1 MIEAP
6 GAAVKPCL
14 EAQHN
19 PRGAGKGVL
28 VMRVAVVGLGGVGGY
43 FGGKLA
49 GKYAGSPEHAVVFIA
64 RGARLAAIRR
74 EGLLLRTVEGEYRVR
89 PDSATERPAEAGPC
103 DLVLFCVKE
112 YALEAAAAEITPLLH
127 AGTAILPIL
136 NGVDIAERLRS
147 VLPRGVVLSGLV
159 YISAFVE
166 APGVV
171 RQVGGSCQLI
181 FGPDDG
187 KSDRYRPLE
196 VFLKEAGIKAEL
208 SNDIAVPLWTKYLFV
223 SPMAGVT
230 SLRGMNLGDV
240 MADGGGRAMVRGL
253 MAEVER
259 LARTK
264 GINLPPDSVE
274 RGIATVERF
283 PPATKSSLQL
293 DFEKGKRTE
302 LELFIGF
309 AVRAGRALGVPM
321 PLHEEL
327 YAALAGKK
335 T

>member
-1 MIEAP
+1 M
-6 GAAVKPCL
+6 
-14 EAQHN
+14 
-19 PRGAGKGVL
+19 
-28 VMRVAVVGLGGVGGY
+28 MRVAVVGLGGVGGY

-49 GKYAGSPEHAVVFIA
+49 GKYAGTPEHRVAFIA
-64 RGARLAAIRR
+64 RGAHLAAIRR

-89 PDSATERPAEAGPC
+89 PDIATASPAEAGSC
-103 DLVLFCVKE
+103 DLVLFAVKE
-112 YALEAAAAEITPLLH
+112 YDLEKAAAEIAPLLR
-127 AGTAILPIL
+127 ADTTLLPVL
-136 NGVDIAERLRS
+136 NGVDIAERLRAI
-147 VLPRGVVLSGLV
+147 VPRGVVLSGLV

-171 RQVGGSCQLI
+171 RQVGGSCQLV

-187 KSDRYRPLE
+187 KSDQYRPLE
-196 VFLKEAGIKAEL
+196 GLLRGAGIKAEL

-230 SLRGMNLGDV
+230 SLKRLNFGDV
-240 MADGGGRAMVRGL
+240 MADGEARAMVRGL

-259 LARTK
+259 LARAK

-293 DFEKGKRTE
+293 DFEKEKRTE

-327 YAALAGKK
+327 YAGLTGKA
-335 T
+335 

>member
-1 MIEAP
+1 M
-6 GAAVKPCL
+6 K
-14 EAQHN
+14 
-19 PRGAGKGVL
+19 
-28 VMRVAVVGLGGVGGY
+28 VAVVGLGGVGGY

-49 GKYAGSPEHAVVFIA
+49 RKYAGSPGHTVVFIA
-64 RGARLAAIRR
+64 RGKHLAAIRR
-74 EGLLLRTVEGEYRVR
+74 EGLLLKTVEGDLRVT
-89 PDSATERPAEAGPC
+89 PDLATDSPAEAGPC

-112 YALEAAAAEITPLLH
+112 YDLEAAAAGIAPLLH
-127 AGTAILPIL
+127 ANTAILPVL
-136 NGVDIAERLRS
+136 NGVDIAERLRAII
-147 VLPRGVVLSGLV
+147 PRGVALSGCV
-159 YISAFVE
+159 YISTFIE

-171 RQVGGSCQLI
+171 RQVGGTCQLV

-187 KSDRYRPLE
+187 KPDAYRPLE
-196 VFLKEAGIKAEL
+196 AFLKEAGIKAEL

-230 SLRGMNLGDV
+230 SLTGLNFGDV
-240 MADGGGRAMVRGL
+240 MADAKGRAMVRGL
-253 MAEVER
+253 MEEIER
-259 LARTK
+259 LARKK
-264 GINLPPDSVE
+264 GINLPADGVE

-293 DFEKGKRTE
+293 DFAKGGRNE

-327 YAALAGKK
+327 YAALTGKARRPDAVAAV
-335 T
+335 TVPDRVRS

>member
-1 MIEAP
+1 M
-6 GAAVKPCL
+6 
-14 EAQHN
+14 
-19 PRGAGKGVL
+19 
-28 VMRVAVVGLGGVGGY
+28 
-43 FGGKLA
+43 
-49 GKYAGSPEHAVVFIA
+49 
-64 RGARLAAIRR
+64 
-74 EGLLLRTVEGEYRVR
+74 
-89 PDSATERPAEAGPC
+89 
-103 DLVLFCVKE
+103 KE
-112 YALEAAAAEITPLLH
+112 YDLETAAAEIAPLLH
-127 AGTAILPIL
+127 AGTAVLPVL
-136 NGVDIAERLRS
+136 NGVDIAERLRAII
-147 VLPRGVVLSGLV
+147 PRGVVLSGLV

-171 RQVGGSCQLI
+171 RQVGGSCQLV

-187 KSDRYRPLE
+187 KSDQYRPLE
-196 VFLKEAGIKAEL
+196 AFLKEAGIKAEL

-230 SLRGMNLGDV
+230 SLTGKNFGEV
-240 MADGGGRAMVRGL
+240 MADAKGRAMVRGL

-259 LARTK
+259 LARAK
-264 GINLPPDSVE
+264 GIALPPDSVE

-309 AVRAGRALGVPM
+309 AVRAGRSLGVPM

-327 YAALAGKK
+327 YAALTGGR